1 MHLKYFFSKCGSGL
15 FKAFQNNSDS
25 LKIAQ
30 RLELQKYSQEYSL
43 ITNDLKIAHER
54 IEYLE
59 SNLKNYQI
67 LSKKEDQNIEK
78 LSIKTAEKV
87 KNNYNSFLRQLISQI
102 SFLEESI
109 SENYENLYTK
119 ISSIKEFY
127 KQENE
132 VFRNEAQVLLEQ
144 AKKSIDYYREKLIQ
158 AESEKVS
165 ENNKSQKELIG
176 LEQRL
181 SQVLMDIKE
190 QRE

>member
-1 MHLKYFFSKCGSGL
+1 M
-15 FKAFQNNSDS
+15 
-25 LKIAQ
+25 
-30 RLELQKYSQEYSL
+30 
-43 ITNDLKIAHER
+43 
-54 IEYLE
+54 
-59 SNLKNYQI
+59 
-67 LSKKEDQNIEK
+67 
-78 LSIKTAEKV
+78 SIKTAEKV